1 MAVHEFEDMPSQEWP
16 NALRALKEA
25 TQQAWATIATLE
37 NLTDSAQWVTWSP
50 VEDRGIYF
58 ELTGRAY
65 TLLRDLRAEGMRQLA
80 KWEESQKAEEE
91 EEEYQRK
98 RIENWNAVADGLQ
111 PPHPSE
117 Y

>member
-1 MAVHEFEDMPSQEWP
+1 MATMTHEFEDMPSQEWP

-37 NLTDSAQWVTWSP
+37 NLTDSAQWTTWSP

-80 KWEESQKAEEE
+80 AWEREEE
-91 EEEYQRK
+91 KEKESTSH
-98 RIENWNAVADGLQ
+98 N
-111 PPHPSE
+111 H
-117 Y
+117 